1 MTLYLA
7 FYFLFPILTNNARLH
22 SQKLARLHFC
32 LHLLGGIGMGAF
44 MGMAGLNGMLRRTI
58 YFEGEFLPYMVLAA
72 LSGFLL
78 LAGFLIFFYNIAMSL
93 GIKGIIGIFRP
104 AATDAKD
111 LVPQTT

>member
-1 MTLYLA
+1 
-7 FYFLFPILTNNARLH
+7 
-22 SQKLARLHFC
+22 
-32 LHLLGGIGMGAF
+32 MGAF